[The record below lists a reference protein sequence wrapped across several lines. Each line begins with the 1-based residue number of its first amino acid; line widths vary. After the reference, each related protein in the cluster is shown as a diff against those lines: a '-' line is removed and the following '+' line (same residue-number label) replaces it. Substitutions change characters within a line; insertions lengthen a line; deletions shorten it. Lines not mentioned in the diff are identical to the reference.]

1 MWHFLNYFST
11 RWVTTAWNVEAQGC
25 WPGCCNDRSENRLYC
40 TWQLIIHQ
48 DNTKKKTER
57 KWITV
62 ADLTCCFCFLKQP
75 CPSVIGHFVF
85 QKCEENNQHASNS
98 DERFA
103 TWWKKTEQF
112 SKILTKEARRDWKY
126 WAWNCF
132 PPSWNAFIFIHQEEE
147 KHQSIYQSLKS
158 IVGNIYV
165 DCLCFGFVTSAFM
178 AGRNT

>member
-1 MWHFLNYFST
+1 MWHFLDYFST

-48 DNTKKKTER
+48 DNTKKK
-57 KWITV
+57 
-62 ADLTCCFCFLKQP
+62 LKGNGSQSRTWHAVFVSSNNP
-75 CPSVIGHFVF
+75 VPVWSGIMCSRSVRRIINTHRI
-85 QKCEENNQHASNS
+85 QMR
-98 DERFA
+98 DFA

-147 KHQSIYQSLKS
+147 KHQSIYQHLKS